1 MNGRTVDR
9 GLDLA
14 TRLAGGAVLGLV
26 LGLLA
31 AASCSCSPQPPVCP
45 SRQDDTE
52 SPAELAGGDACHR
65 AGENLAKVCPALWR
79 KDWDDFC
86 RSAQEGG
93 AMLCPAKLAKVR
105 SCKEADEVCR

>member
-65 AGENLAKVCPALWR
+65 AGLRLQTLKCPQYR
-79 KDWDDFC
+79 SDWDQFC
-86 RSAQEGG
+86 RHMVAEGIPI
-93 AMLCPAKLAKVR
+93 CPAKIARAK
-105 SCKEADEVCR
+105 SCGEVESICR